1 MLFITLY
8 ILSTYRLTVLLVN
21 DVGPWSII
29 DRFRFVILKW
39 TGVFRCAHCV
49 GVWMALVSY
58 LLGTYCH
65 TALIVLAIA
74 GGQSFLES
82 CMEKK
87 FNVQ

>member
-1 MLFITLY
+1 MLFI
-8 ILSTYRLTVLLVN
+8 ILCILATYRLTVLLVTDN
-21 DVGPWSII
+21 GPWDIFYKI
-29 DRFRFVILKW
+29 RFMMAGWTRILS
-39 TGVFRCAHCV
+39 CPHCV
-49 GVWMALVSY
+49 GVWMAVVSY

-65 TALIVLAIA
+65 VALIILAIA

>member
-1 MLFITLY
+1 MLFITLC
-8 ILSTYRLTVLLVN
+8 ILSTYRLTVLLVTDN
-21 DVGPWSII
+21 GPWDIFSKI
-29 DRFRFVILKW
+29 RFMMAGWTRILL
-39 TGVFRCAHCV
+39 CPHCV

-65 TALIVLAIA
+65 TALIILAIA